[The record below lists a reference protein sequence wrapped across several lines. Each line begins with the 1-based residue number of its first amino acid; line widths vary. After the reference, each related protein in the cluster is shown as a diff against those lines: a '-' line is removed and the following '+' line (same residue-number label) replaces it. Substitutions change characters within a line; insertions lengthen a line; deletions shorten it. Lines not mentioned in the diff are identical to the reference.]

1 MSTSSEREQD
11 GDGRANEDNAATIA
25 STHAATTRDAM
36 SRKVL
41 AFVSSLSAPWDD
53 AEAIRAF
60 IHTLQSDEQPWALD
74 TLASHQATGLVDLFV
89 FLGAYT
95 TQSPRALQR
104 RPTLLEP
111 CQFRADLKL
120 AWTMLRLADSTLS
133 LAARTGL
140 FSSDGLDSISDLFPN
155 TPPGFRAAILVH
167 ASLPNQ
173 PDKRQYAV
181 AEATKLVHASTSHQ
195 DLVDRLV
202 LRLQLTRS
210 DQPASDQ
217 PQSSSNLTA
226 APLSSSAAN
235 PASSCACADLW
246 TRATVSSPA
255 THFPQVG
262 AEAEAEEAE
271 AGVPRDHAGIVH
283 STNHSQPFSS
293 HQVPPDP
300 CLPSPSPAHQSPLP
314 SRPSLSDNH
323 SDHLDLIPPLN
334 QQSDVD
340 AWPRSD
346 SLHDLHSDDSAGHD
360 ASSPPPILASPQ
372 AASGGPELALS
383 PSSDDDNSIHSSVSL
398 TSSQPPS
405 PGHHRPSVSQSAAAS
420 APTLS
425 SVRPSVP
432 AKQRPHLNYRNPGR
446 KRRRTKKAA
455 AAAPRQAGR
464 FAPIS
469 R

>member
-195 DLVDRLV
+195 DLVDRLHHYHH
-202 LRLQLTRS
+202 QLPTRHR
-210 DQPASDQ
+210 
-217 PQSSSNLTA
+217 A
-226 APLSSSAAN
+226 ALAPTSGPEPLSRRQPRTFVFEPHTPSQPSSRHAAG
-235 PASSCACADLW
+235 PVQA
-246 TRATVSSPA
+246 
-255 THFPQVG
+255 QVG